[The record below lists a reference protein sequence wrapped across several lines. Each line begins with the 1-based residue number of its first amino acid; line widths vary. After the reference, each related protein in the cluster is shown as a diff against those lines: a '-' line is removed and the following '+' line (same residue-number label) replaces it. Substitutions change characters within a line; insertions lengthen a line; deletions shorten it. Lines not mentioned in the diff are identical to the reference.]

1 MQNIIWIK
9 NISAKSMMNGRN
21 WMLKSGKKLFNFS
34 DKVIVDEYQAYRY
47 SEKANFFGVKL

>member
-1 MQNIIWIK
+1 
-9 NISAKSMMNGRN
+9 MMNGRN